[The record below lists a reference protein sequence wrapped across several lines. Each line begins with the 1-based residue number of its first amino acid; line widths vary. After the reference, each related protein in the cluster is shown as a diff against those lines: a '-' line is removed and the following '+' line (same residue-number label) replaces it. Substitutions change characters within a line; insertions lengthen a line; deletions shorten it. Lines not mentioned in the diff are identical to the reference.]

1 MIIRLSL
8 SVAGQLALATA
19 RHHDSRLALSAR
31 APFVPVP
38 FPEERMF
45 ETPAFAASPG
55 AASGGTAA
63 FMVQIFPLILI
74 FIIFYFLLI
83 RPQQRRVKQHQAMV
97 MAVKPRDT
105 AITNGGLVGKV
116 TKVDENEIELEIAQ
130 GVRVRVVKSMLSD
143 IRPHGAKP
151 AND

>member
-1 MIIRLSL
+1 
-8 SVAGQLALATA
+8 
-19 RHHDSRLALSAR
+19 
-31 APFVPVP
+31 
-38 FPEERMF
+38 MF
-45 ETPAFAASPG
+45 ESPAFAATGG
-55 AASGGTAA
+55 AAPSGTAA

-105 AITNGGLVGKV
+105 AITNGGLIGKV
-116 TKVDENEIELEIAQ
+116 TKVDENEVELEVAPN
-130 GVRVRVVKSMLSD
+130 VRVRVVKSMLSD
-143 IRPHGAKP
+143 IRPHGTKP